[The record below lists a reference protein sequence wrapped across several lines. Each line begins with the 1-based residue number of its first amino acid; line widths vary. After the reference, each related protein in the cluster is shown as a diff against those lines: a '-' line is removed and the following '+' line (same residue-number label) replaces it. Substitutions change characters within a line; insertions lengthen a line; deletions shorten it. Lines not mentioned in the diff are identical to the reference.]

1 MLARYLIITL
11 SLLVA
16 VAPATA
22 DDALTREVRHEFGD
36 RLSPIDTLIP
46 GYERPATPAPSLAIG
61 DFLPADDSLW
71 IQSFVIGEV
80 LRWHIQ
86 FVPTVKLTMP
96 AAFSTAIDS
105 GVKREEYEPV
115 LATPEHFSG
124 LRTTFGIENG
134 VTGTLSRVGNAFVID
149 AALIDTVTGSA
160 RAERSWRATLDEL
173 PAALIGIS
181 SWVYDEL
188 GVTLS
193 AAEQGY
199 LEEDTSISAAAI
211 AAYIDNYEDL
221 NFGDLAARQALI
233 RELRAEYP
241 AFALFSAYEL
251 YARDYPTSLREV
263 SEHIQLSKSAREAF
277 PDHGGVALESYRTLS
292 AETLDEYE
300 AEKFLNGLRELAAA
314 NPGDPMILI
323 NLAAAYG
330 DQGDYFKA
338 ISVIVEVVE
347 RWPDNYRAW
356 WVLGN
361 LVNER
366 SWQVRGQGI
375 WRDIPR
381 TAQER
386 FKLLAFLSD
395 RLTDKAISMN
405 GRNGNLWISKLN
417 GIGSRDG
424 YSDRLMDAFEK
435 AAAVAP
441 NHEQIYAN
449 ALNYSLNRWGGNAAA
464 RRHIIELA
472 ETNNPDATW
481 PKFMRSRHE
490 ADFAGLEGLAD
501 ALKDELEVWRLLENP
516 TFWKLLFALIAGILA
531 LFGYI
536 SARRMRHATATNEH
550 GYRDYREH
558 GRVTRREETPE
569 EMLERVHRQN
579 R

>member
-1 MLARYLIITL
+1 MIVRYLIIVL
-11 SLLVA
+11 SLTLA
-16 VAPATA
+16 VAPAAA
-22 DDALTREVRHEFGD
+22 DDALIREVRHEFGE
-36 RLSPIDTLIP
+36 RLSPINTLIP

-61 DFLPADDSLW
+61 DFLPAEESLW
-71 IQSFVIGEV
+71 IESFVIGEV

-105 GVKREEYEPV
+105 GVERADYEPV
-115 LATPEHFSG
+115 LATPEHFAG

-134 VTGTLSRVGNAFVID
+134 LTGTLSRDGDVYEIG
-149 AALIDTVTGSA
+149 AALIDTVTGNTH
-160 RAERSWRATLDEL
+160 AERSWRATPEDL

-188 GVTLS
+188 GVSLS
-193 AAEQGY
+193 AAERSY
-199 LEEDTSISAAAI
+199 LENDTSISAAAI
-211 AAYIDNYEDL
+211 TAYIENYEDL

-233 RELRAEYP
+233 AELRAEYP
-241 AFALFSAYEL
+241 SFALFVAYEL

-263 SEHIQLSKSAREAF
+263 NEQVQLSKRAREAF

-300 AEKFLNGLRELAAA
+300 AEKFVNGLRDLAAA

-338 ISVIVEVVE
+338 ISVNVEVVE

-361 LVNER
+361 LVNEQ
-366 SWQVRGQGI
+366 SWQVRGQGV

-386 FKLLAFLSD
+386 FRLLAFMSD
-395 RLTDKAISMN
+395 RLTDKAIAMN
-405 GRNGNLWISKLN
+405 GINGNLWVSKLN

-441 NHEQIYAN
+441 HNDTIYAN

-472 ETNNPDATW
+472 ETNNPDAAW
-481 PKFMRSRHE
+481 PKFMRSHHE
-490 ADFAGLEGLAD
+490 ADFAGLDTLAENVV
-501 ALKDELEVWRLLENP
+501 DEYQLRRFLDNPVFWQTLLG
-516 TFWKLLFALIAGILA
+516 GILA
-531 LFGYI
+531 IVALIIFF
-536 SARRMRHATATNEH
+536 SRRRVQRAKARREYGYAEH
-550 GYRDYREH
+550 RDER
-558 GRVTRREETPE
+558 RPFRREETPD
-569 EMLERVHRQN
+569 EMLERVRRQN
-579 R
+579 S